1 MVEGGNTLDEL
12 KISFD
17 GEGVKGPNEENV
29 INVISTE
36 KELKYKFIIGND
48 GIWNTIQDY
57 SKENVCKWTPKEE
70 GKYMIMVQG
79 KKEGSKKPFDFM
91 TKEEIVVD
99 NKKKLKLIRDV
110 NISKESLSIGEK
122 NTITVISDES
132 SVLYRFWKAG
142 KNGWEPL
149 RDYTVDNT
157 IVFTATEE
165 GKQDI
170 LVECKRLNSK
180 EKVDEFTT
188 IRFYVN
194 IPLKTEILDFKCITE
209 ERIVNNE
216 LMFKVK
222 AAYDDKRS
230 LIYKFIKINKE
241 GKAVCIQDY
250 SSRKTVYYQEKVPGT
265 YKLLCLVRDL
275 LSSAEY
281 DDRAIIVYDVK
292 PYNKINIESFTSDIS
307 SPQLVG
313 THIKFS
319 TEVSGGRELLYRYI
333 VEGPIGEDTGY
344 IRNNYYTWSSR
355 EEGKYTIKLLV
366 KDISYKG
373 EYEDK
378 RVINFELDQK
388 SDKPVRIKDII
399 TNNKSRV
406 LLGTPINI
414 KVLTEGGIEP
424 NYSFVVYKNSR
435 ERERIN
441 YGVTNWVNFTPEESG
456 EYEVDIRVKDK
467 YSYKE
472 YDSNVILKIK
482 AYEYLPSEIDYIL
495 YKNNE
500 SYVVGD
506 NISFQ
511 VLTQDT
517 KNVLVKIITKIN
529 GYVVEEGDYSKDKVF
544 NIKPKCPGKYTFEI
558 YAKNVKCKKGYDSK
572 KEINIYVT
580 EALPVRDTV
589 ITMSK
594 EKVKLNEEVSFK
606 VESKGGKQVCYEFY
620 IMEAGNWVKVQSYS
634 RKNYYTFIP
643 FLKGKYKIMVMAKSF
658 YKKVK
663 YEDYNEVEFYVE

>member
-1 MVEGGNTLDEL
+1 MGEEGNTLDEL
-12 KISFD
+12 KISFN
-17 GEGVKGPNEENV
+17 GEEVKGPNEENI

-36 KELKYKFIIGND
+36 KELNYKFIIGND

-57 SKENVCKWTPKEE
+57 SKENICKWTPKEE

-91 TKEEIVVD
+91 AKEEIVVD
-99 NKKKLKLIRDV
+99 NVKKSKLIKDV

-122 NTITVISDES
+122 NIINVISDES
-132 SVLYRFWKAG
+132 SVLYRFWRAG

-149 RDYTVDNT
+149 RDYTLDNT
-157 IVFTATEE
+157 FIFTATEE

-194 IPLKTEILDFKCITE
+194 IPLKTEILDFKCLTE

-216 LMFKVK
+216 LMFNVK

-230 LIYKFIKINKE
+230 LIYKFIKIDKE

-275 LSSAEY
+275 LSNAEY

-344 IRNNYYTWSSR
+344 IRNNYYTWNSK

-366 KDISYKG
+366 KDISYGG

-378 RVINFELDQK
+378 KVINFELDQK

-414 KVLTEGGIEP
+414 KVLAEGGIEP
-424 NYSFVVYKNSR
+424 NYSFVVYKNSK
-435 ERERIN
+435 ERERIE
-441 YGVTNWVNFTPEESG
+441 YSVANWANFIPEESG

-500 SYVVGD
+500 NYVVGD

-517 KNVLVKIITKIN
+517 KNVLVKTITKIN
-529 GYVVEEGDYSKDKVF
+529 GCVVEEGDYSKDKIF
-544 NIKPKCPGKYTFEI
+544 NIKPRCAGKYTFEI

-572 KEINIYVT
+572 KEISIYVSD
-580 EALPVRDTV
+580 ALPVRDTKIFLDREEV
-589 ITMSK
+589 R
-594 EKVKLNEEVSFK
+594 LNEEVTFK
-606 VESKGGKQVCYEFY
+606 VESKGGRQVCYEFY
-620 IMEAGNWVKVQSYS
+620 IMEGGNWVKVQSYS
-634 RKNYYTFIP
+634 RKNYYTFMP
-643 FLKGKYKIMVMAKSF
+643 FLKGKYKIMAMAKSF
-658 YKKVK
+658 YKKVQ
-663 YEDYNEVEFYVE
+663 YEDYSEFTFNVK